1 MGMFVLYSFQE
12 DAFWRVVPGTRRAKE
27 LEDAWR
33 EHPLFANSKDPL
45 DGLINPD
52 DYEKGLEEA
61 WERAKPAGSTVLV
74 ILPPLT
80 PAFIKEDVLQ
90 MLVEHLGFARAA
102 AIESVSVALQSPGLV
117 ALLQQNPSP
126 CCTVLNVGFSCCF
139 AQPSIEGLA
148 VESAGRRLNIGGRV
162 LTNLLVER
170 LKLWHFNLSESW
182 LLVEDILKRT
192 GEVLRNLD
200 AALDNDFSGV
210 APLTYVLP
218 DFEEDMTGFVQDQG
232 ASGEQDAED
241 ATSFG
246 RQRVTL
252 TAERVVIPEALFRPQ
267 DHGLPLCGLPELVYA
282 AILAVPE
289 ETWRPHF
296 GRVVL
301 CGGLA
306 RLPGLASRLR
316 LDLRQLLPSHW
327 PVEVIVEEEPELSFW
342 RGAAQHA
349 LNSDEVWDEA
359 RQRSADTPG
368 RPDQR
373 RMTSDRGS
381 AGSKLPQLSR
391 RDLSIPSPAT
401 ASGTG
406 MPGMS
411 LPHKEVRGQS
421 DLSLGGSSPPRK
433 KGKGKGKTH
442 SVPQGGV
449 SSGRRISTA
458 TIVSSVVNRQPA
470 PASESPPLQEASAQ
484 PEPLVETSPV
494 QAHGSPAPEAEATDD
509 PDATATVVDSTDASN
524 NEQPTQSEHVDTAV
538 TVPSVESTD
547 GTESAVGEA
556 PVLLPSASE
565 DVPDV
570 PDWPPELPPP
580 SDASPASSSPGSGLD
595 FPDLP
600 ADLREEGFWTW
611 TPTRKRL
618 KRKAPASDYVQL
630 RKGTAD

>member
-1 MGMFVLYSFQE
+1 
-12 DAFWRVVPGTRRAKE
+12 
-27 LEDAWR
+27 
-33 EHPLFANSKDPL
+33 
-45 DGLINPD
+45 
-52 DYEKGLEEA
+52 
-61 WERAKPAGSTVLV
+61 
-74 ILPPLT
+74 
-80 PAFIKEDVLQ
+80 
-90 MLVEHLGFARAA
+90 
-102 AIESVSVALQSPGLV
+102 
-117 ALLQQNPSP
+117 
-126 CCTVLNVGFSCCF
+126 
-139 AQPSIEGLA
+139 
-148 VESAGRRLNIGGRV
+148 
-162 LTNLLVER
+162 
-170 LKLWHFNLSESW
+170 
-182 LLVEDILKRT
+182 
-192 GEVLRNLD
+192 
-200 AALDNDFSGV
+200 
-210 APLTYVLP
+210 
-218 DFEEDMTGFVQDQG
+218 
-232 ASGEQDAED
+232 
-241 ATSFG
+241 
-246 RQRVTL
+246 
-252 TAERVVIPEALFRPQ
+252 
-267 DHGLPLCGLPELVYA
+267 
-282 AILAVPE
+282 
-289 ETWRPHF
+289 
-296 GRVVL
+296 
-301 CGGLA
+301 
-306 RLPGLASRLR
+306 
-316 LDLRQLLPSHW
+316 
-327 PVEVIVEEEPELSFW
+327 
-342 RGAAQHA
+342 
-349 LNSDEVWDEA
+349 
-359 RQRSADTPG
+359 
-368 RPDQR
+368 
-373 RMTSDRGS
+373 MTSDRGS

-600 ADLREEGFWTW
+600 ADLREEAQAGCFRRSGVRAVSFDRLACLFCPYRTSVALACMPSHLADLPLLFVQGFWTW